1 MAAAP
6 YNVAGRTVLITGA
19 SRGIGAETARQLG
32 SRGAN
37 VALVGL
43 EPEHLDEV
51 AVQIGGRAAPFA
63 ADVRDTAQVEAA
75 VAAAVERFGGIDI
88 VIANAGVATGGSF
101 LDLDP
106 AGFEATIDIN
116 LCGVWRTLRASA
128 PFVVQRRGYLVG
140 VASLA
145 AAMSPPFLSAYS
157 ASKAGV
163 ESMCDSLRMELR
175 PRGVAVG
182 VAYFGWIDTEMVRTA
197 SASYGFFDEL
207 VRRSRLPVLPVSAAG
222 AAMVRGI
229 ERRARRIIAP
239 RRIAPLILG
248 ARLLRPLVEAQ
259 GQELVERAIGEG
271 MPPVSTIPPRLD
283 SSVRDLSRV

>member
-116 LCGVWRTLRASA
+116 LCGVWRTLRAAA

>member
-1 MAAAP
+1 MAAPP

-51 AVQIGGRAAPFA
+51 AEQIGGRAAPFA

-116 LCGVWRTLRASA
+116 LCGVWRTLRAAA

-259 GQELVERAIGEG
+259 GRELVERAIGEG

>member
-1 MAAAP
+1 MAAPP
-6 YNVAGRTVLITGA
+6 YTVAGRTVLITGA

-51 AVQIGGRAAPFA
+51 AEQIGGRAAPFA

-116 LCGVWRTLRASA
+116 LCGVWRTLRAAA

-259 GQELVERAIGEG
+259 GRELVERAIGEG